1 MTIEKINDNYM
12 DTQGNIYVDAY
23 TSEGKNVEVMIV
35 PAGKLIGATIKPMVN
50 DTDVYYVED

>member
-23 TSEGKNVEVMIV
+23 TSEGKCVEVMIAS
-35 PAGKLIGATIKPMVN
+35 AGKLIGATIKPTVN